1 MAYDIMSVGKEQSG
15 KSQIFLTC
23 TAYNTLTKVVGG
35 RALI

>member
-1 MAYDIMSVGKEQSG
+1 MSVGNEHSG
-15 KSQIFLTC
+15 KSQIFLNG